1 MKKLFVLFIGAAM
14 LLITSCSR
22 ERDRNIN
29 LRSGEPVKVEKNLD
43 PDTAY
48 DKKSEIK
55 EYVIRR
61 NDDAIIIDD

>member
-1 MKKLFVLFIGAAM
+1 MKKLFVLFIGVAM

-29 LRSGEPVKVEKNLD
+29 LRSGEPVKVEKNLN
-43 PDTAY
+43 PDTSY